1 MNMKRLITVL
11 KITFFGFAL
20 VNLFVV
26 TILLID
32 SAIDR
37 TAVNWDY
44 LGFVNIYGM
53 IASVIFGYMDRPTL
67 EKRLLNFITISSV
80 VLLLT
85 SFINDNQA
93 LRMHSLYVLI
103 GVGMGR
109 KVVLIV
115 DMFLR
120 KNKS

>member
-1 MNMKRLITVL
+1 MKRLITVL

>member
-115 DMFLR
+115 DMYLR

>member
-1 MNMKRLITVL
+1 MKRLITVL

-20 VNLFVV
+20 ANLFLI
-26 TILLID
+26 TIFLID
-32 SAIDR
+32 SAIDG

-67 EKRLLNFITISSV
+67 EKRLLIFITICSV
-80 VLLLT
+80 VLLIT

-93 LRMHSLYVLI
+93 LRMHSLYVLF
-103 GVGMGR
+103 GVGAGR
-109 KVVLIV
+109 KIVLIV